1 MNFVENVN
9 GYIFHAK
16 IFIFELILE
25 VICAVKVVTSPKL
38 HRSADEIFYKLNQIL
53 QKLKN

>member
-9 GYIFHAK
+9 GYIVHAK

-25 VICAVKVVTSPKL
+25 VICGVKVVTSSKL